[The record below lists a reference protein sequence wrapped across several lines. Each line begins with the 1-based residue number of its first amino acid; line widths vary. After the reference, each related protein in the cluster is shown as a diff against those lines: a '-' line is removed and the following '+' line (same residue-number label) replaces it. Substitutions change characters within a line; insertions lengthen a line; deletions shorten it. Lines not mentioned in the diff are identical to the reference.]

1 MNGKMRMVNDSIYA
15 LKAKSALLYRS
26 GRIVDAK
33 RMRRDA
39 GFIEKA
45 KKVIEDIKAFA
56 RKHKYTI
63 IAAIS
68 VTAVSLTALIAAIV
82 KRNNKIEELS
92 KELNRNAKRVIELRK
107 DLDDAFNS
115 YEQLSKSRSE
125 SRRESA
131 EEIKGLIAANKD
143 LHSTLSES
151 KLTYNNKLIA
161 RESVIKGLQNALRNA
176 DSIKES
182 LRDELFEEIKT
193 KERLGDKYR
202 ALRKILIE
210 KINETEDMMRQ
221 NGDEKGLLDLKI
233 LRNKLRVAYDS
244 NKIFA
249 KTPNV
254 FTAKTGKDMTKV
266 LGIKGRGITPLN
278 YGKRTEMREN
288 YIAKRMA
295 EKDKMGKL
303 GMRDSNYVR
312 KLGYLYSKRFHDGI

>member
-1 MNGKMRMVNDSIYA
+1 MNGKMRMVNDSIYT
-15 LKAKSALLYRS
+15 LKAKSALLYHS

-33 RMRRDA
+33 RARRDA

-45 KKVIEDIKAFA
+45 KKVIDDIKAFA

-68 VTAVSLTALIAAIV
+68 VTAISLTALIAAIV
-82 KRNNKIEELS
+82 KKNDKIEELS
-92 KELNRNAKRVIELRK
+92 KELGRNAERIIELRK
-107 DLDDAFNS
+107 DLEAVSND
-115 YEQLSKSRSE
+115 YGRLSKSHNKLRL
-125 SRRESA
+125 ESA
-131 EEIKGLIAANKD
+131 EETYVLASANK
-143 LHSTLSES
+143 E
-151 KLTYNNKLIA
+151 
-161 RESVIKGLQNALRNA
+161 LQNMLKHAETVRLA
-176 DSIKES
+176 M
-182 LRDELFEEIKT
+182 RDELSDEIKK

-210 KINETEDMMRQ
+210 KINETEEMMRK

-244 NKIFA
+244 NQIFA

-254 FTAKTGKDMTKV
+254 FTEKTGNDMTKI
-266 LGIKGRGITPLN
+266 LGIKGRGITPSD
-278 YGKRTEMREN
+278 YSKKAEIREN

-312 KLGYLYSKRFHDGI
+312 KLGYLYSKHFHDRI